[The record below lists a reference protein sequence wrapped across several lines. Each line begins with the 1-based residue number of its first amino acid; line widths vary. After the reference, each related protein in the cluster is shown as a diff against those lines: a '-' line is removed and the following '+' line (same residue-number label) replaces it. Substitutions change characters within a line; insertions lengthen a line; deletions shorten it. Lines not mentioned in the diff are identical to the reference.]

1 MSVRRKLDNKVNEK
15 KTKKNISRKKT
26 IGQLKNSPPPQFSHL
41 KSWTVIDANVR
52 PNRCKIA
59 YVL

>member
-15 KTKKNISRKKT
+15 KKKNISRKKT

-41 KSWTVIDANVR
+41 KS
-52 PNRCKIA
+52 
-59 YVL
+59 

>member
-15 KTKKNISRKKT
+15 KNKKNISRKKT

-41 KSWTVIDANVR
+41 KS
-52 PNRCKIA
+52 
-59 YVL
+59 